1 MKIVIIIFIES
12 SDNYIK
18 VPAIAGVRPDSGM
31 IQMDYTNKVLFNEIL
46 DLPSYDYYIGVQFH
60 SYYTSTTFF
69 LFWLPIKTKVSTT
82 LGK

>member
-1 MKIVIIIFIES
+1 MRIVIIIFKES

-18 VPAIAGVRPDSGM
+18 VPAISGVRPDSEM

-46 DLPSYDYYIGVQFH
+46 DLSSYDYYIGVQFH

-82 LGK
+82 LCK